1 MPSVPPPSSPVADM
15 VNSDLEAHLDAEIL
29 RIRGEIAKLRSQKK
43 QLSSALLGSAR
54 VQKHVHDRKTLRNG
68 CDRLQERL
76 DEAVETQRR
85 ENDVSIHR
93 LAIGVTAFPFSD
105 LAPEREGEP
114 AMLGVRFDLAPTSL
128 ESISARRTTAGCG
141 ADTLQTGVGGRD
153 TSMQQ
158 QQHSAQDGQLENTYF
173 VVLRRLRYQGRTYL
187 KVHHHTIPGHIDVE
201 HYADQHLPLPEALQ
215 RNDDASM
222 NGVGAN
228 GTSTR
233 EESAP
238 FEDDSGIDVTQDIQ
252 LDPNIERTSD
262 PTSATDP
269 QQETETAAT
278 PSSRPSTSTSTTAN
292 IQNTNQNLHTFT
304 NRLRDALQ
312 SWHNRSKSISHIRH
326 SLGLHDHQTPT
337 NRGATP
343 TTPPPIFDQHQYQ
356 STASPSTHTPSHA
369 ITSLTQSTADA
380 RQLKIV
386 WQDETLGILR
396 LSHDG
401 SINRAIVYGTKT
413 KSKAMSRSSRTSQSQ
428 SQPES
433 ESELSELESD
443 DARNII
449 RTRIRAQNQK
459 QKDAK
464 KVKETDEQPAD
475 HVRMHEVERLLM
487 VSGDGGRVMVQDL
500 VGRLRVIGE
509 RVFSA

>member
-15 VNSDLEAHLDAEIL
+15 DNGDLEAHLDAEIL
-29 RIRGEIAKLRSQKK
+29 RIRREIAKLRSQKK
-43 QLSSALLGSAR
+43 MLSSALLGSAR
-54 VQKHVHDRKTLRNG
+54 VQKHVHDRRTLRTG
-68 CDRLQERL
+68 YDKLQERL

-105 LAPEREGEP
+105 PAPEREGEP

-141 ADTLQTGVGGRD
+141 ADTLQTNVGGRE
-153 TSMQQ
+153 T
-158 QQHSAQDGQLENTYF
+158 SAQEGQIENTYF
-173 VVLRRLRYQGRTYL
+173 VMLRRFRYQGRTYL

-215 RNDDASM
+215 HNEDAGT
-222 NGVGAN
+222 NAGGAN

-252 LDPNIERTSD
+252 LDPNIDRTSD

-312 SWHNRSKSISHIRH
+312 SWHNRSKSISHICH
-326 SLGLHDHQTPT
+326 SLGLHGHQTPT

-343 TTPPPIFDQHQYQ
+343 TTPPPIFDQHQHQYQ
-356 STASPSTHTPSHA
+356 STASPSTHTPHHA